1 MQEITLNLTL
11 YGLEFLIDDNISV
24 IKCEAGNPIKPMVY
38 EVLKEAR
45 GYLFFNPTEG
55 GLNGY
60 HTSLVD
66 LVTNALLRPGIKVY
80 ILQED

>member
-11 YGLEFLIDDNISV
+11 YGLEFLTDGNIGS
-24 IKCEAGNPIKPMVY
+24 IKCEAGNSLNPVVY
-38 EVLKEAR
+38 QILKEAR

-66 LVTNALLRPGIKVY
+66 LVTNALLRPGVKVY